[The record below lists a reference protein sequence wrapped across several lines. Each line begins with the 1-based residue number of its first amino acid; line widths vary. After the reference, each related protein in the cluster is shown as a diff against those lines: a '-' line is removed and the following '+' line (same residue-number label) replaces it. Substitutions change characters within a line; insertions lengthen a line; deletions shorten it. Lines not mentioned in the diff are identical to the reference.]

1 MRSVGPSASS
11 RSPKSPKSLKAR
23 AIAALARREH
33 SRAELRARLVA
44 TVAPPEEVDVAL
56 DEVAALGYLSDARFA
71 QSEVSRKAGA
81 WSRRA
86 IAESLKGKG
95 VPAEVAAA
103 AMEAHGTEDGDA
115 MVALWRRR
123 FGAPPANERDK
134 ARQVRFLQSRG
145 FALSAIFKL
154 LRSPPAE

>member
-1 MRSVGPSASS
+1 MRGGSPSPTS
-11 RSPKSPKSLKAR
+11 RPPKSLKAR

-44 TVAPPEEVDVAL
+44 TGAPPEEVDAAL

-71 QSEVSRKAGA
+71 QGEVARKTGA

-86 IAESLKGKG
+86 IAASLKEKG
-95 VPAEVAAA
+95 VAAEVAGAA
-103 AMEAHGTEDGDA
+103 LAANDTEDGDA

>member
-1 MRSVGPSASS
+1 MRGGRSPPSS
-11 RSPKSPKSLKAR
+11 RPPQSLKAR

-44 TVAPPEEVDVAL
+44 TGAPAAEVDAAL
-56 DEVAALGYLSDARFA
+56 DEVVALGYLSDVRFA
-71 QSEVSRKAGA
+71 QAEVSRKTGA

-86 IAESLKGKG
+86 IAASLREKG
-95 VPAEVAAA
+95 VAAEVAGAA
-103 AMEAHGTEDGDA
+103 LATHDAEDNDV

-154 LRSPPAE
+154 LRNPPVE